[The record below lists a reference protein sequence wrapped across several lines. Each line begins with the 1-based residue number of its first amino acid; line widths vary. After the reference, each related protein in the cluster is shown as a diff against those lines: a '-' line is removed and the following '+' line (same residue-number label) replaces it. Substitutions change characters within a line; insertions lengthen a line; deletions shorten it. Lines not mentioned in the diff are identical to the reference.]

1 MSWVHINE
9 RSALQHN
16 RLYTKFQ
23 IAAFS
28 DLISARSH
36 ITVSD
41 LAQNLDNLLQQ
52 CFQTVRHYEK
62 CKRYFVVKLIRRCW
76 EGMTV

>member
-1 MSWVHINE
+1 MQRWFAAFTVNCGAEERWIMSWVHINE

-16 RLYTKFQ
+16 KPYTKFQ
-23 IAAFS
+23 IAPFS
-28 DLISARSH
+28 DLMSARSH

-52 CFQTVRHYEK
+52 RFQTVLK
-62 CKRYFVVKLIRRCW
+62 TL
-76 EGMTV
+76 